1 MKILFQFLIAGFC
14 IVATGV
20 LMYLM
25 VTSEL
30 NYLDTNFSTYF
41 GLLGVIAAVCFVI
54 LTQND
59 DNEETNPGKEK
70 AKK

>member
-1 MKILFQFLIAGFC
+1 MKLLIQFLIAGLCSLGTIGLLCFMA
-14 IVATGV
+14 IN
-20 LMYLM
+20 
-25 VTSEL
+25 EI
-30 NYLDTNFSTYF
+30 NFRDACFAKLF
-41 GLLGVIAAVCFVI
+41 GLMCALAAISFFV